1 MLSDVT
7 AMRTIVLKRTP
18 SPANS
23 PPKTPREAG
32 WTISRSR
39 VNLPCHLILAVSVE
53 GRFSAVWEDHL
64 K

>member
-7 AMRTIVLKRTP
+7 LMRTIVLKR
-18 SPANS
+18 N
-23 PPKTPREAG
+23 PKRRVEAG

-53 GRFSAVWEDHL
+53 GRISAVWEDHL